1 MMKNL
6 LCLLI
11 FIPIAGLGQ
20 ELYNIPDNNF
30 LDYLQEN
37 YPEVIVNDSLDTDA
51 AMEVLNI
58 SCDSNNI
65 NNLDGIQYFINLT
78 TLSCSNNQL
87 ITLPN
92 LPSGLT
98 SLICGNNQLTS
109 LPDLPETLSTLI
121 CANNQIASLPTLPE
135 ELYNLVCGSNL
146 LFNIPELP
154 SSIVNL
160 ICRNNQL
167 TILPELPE
175 GLLYLICGNNQL
187 TILPELPSTLLD
199 LTCRNNELT
208 SLPDLPNQ
216 LTNLLMDNNPIICV
230 NDYPS
235 IFEELLGEFPTCDEI
250 VGLYE
255 VKYNTPHLIKM
266 IDVLGREQEKKNKGM
281 LLFYIYDNGT
291 VEKRVFH

>member
-1 MMKNL
+1 MKKL
-6 LCLLI
+6 LNILL
-11 FIPIAGLGQ
+11 FIPLAGLGQ

-30 LDYLQEN
+30 LDYLQET

-51 AMEVLNI
+51 AMVVLNI
-58 SCDSNNI
+58 ICDSNNI
-65 NNLDGIQYFINLT
+65 NNLDGIQYFTSLT

-87 ITLPN
+87 ISLPN
-92 LPSGLT
+92 LPGGLT
-98 SLICGNNQLTS
+98 SLICGNNQITS
-109 LPDLPETLSTLI
+109 LPDLPEMLSSLI

-135 ELYNLVCGSNL
+135 ELNNLVCGNNL

-154 SSIVNL
+154 SYITNL

-216 LTNLLMDNNPIICV
+216 LSNLLMDNNPIICV

-235 IFEELLGEFPTCDEI
+235 IFEDLLGQFPTCNEI

-255 VKYNTPHLIKM
+255 VNYDTPHLIKM
-266 IDVLGREQEKKNKGM
+266 IDVLGREQKKQNKGM
-281 LLFYIYDNGT
+281 LLFYIYDNGK
-291 VEKRVFH
+291 VQKRVVH

>member
-1 MMKNL
+1 MKKL
-6 LCLLI
+6 LNILL
-11 FIPIAGLGQ
+11 FIPLAGLGQ

-30 LDYLQEN
+30 LDYLQET

-51 AMEVLNI
+51 AMVVLNI
-58 SCDSNNI
+58 ICDSNNI
-65 NNLDGIQYFINLT
+65 NNLDGIQYFTSLT

-87 ITLPN
+87 ISLPN
-92 LPSGLT
+92 LPGGLT
-98 SLICGNNQLTS
+98 SLICGNNQTTS
-109 LPDLPETLSTLI
+109 LPDLPETLSSFI

-135 ELYNLVCGSNL
+135 ELNNLVCGNNL

-154 SSIVNL
+154 SYITNL

-216 LTNLLMDNNPIICV
+216 LSNLLMDNNPIICV

-235 IFEELLGEFPTCDEI
+235 IFEELLGQFPTCDEI

-255 VKYNTPHLIKM
+255 VNYDTPHLIKM
-266 IDVLGREQEKKNKGM
+266 IDVLGREQKKQNKGM
-281 LLFYIYDNGT
+281 LLFYIYDNGK
-291 VEKRVFH
+291 VQNRVVH

>member
-1 MMKNL
+1 MKKL
-6 LCLLI
+6 LNILL
-11 FIPIAGLGQ
+11 FIPLAGLGQ

-30 LDYLQEN
+30 LDYLKET

-51 AMEVLNI
+51 AMVVLNI
-58 SCDSNNI
+58 ICDSNNI
-65 NNLDGIQYFINLT
+65 NNLDGIQYFTSLT

-87 ITLPN
+87 ISLPN
-92 LPSGLT
+92 LPGGLT
-98 SLICGNNQLTS
+98 SLICGNNQITS
-109 LPDLPETLSTLI
+109 LPDLPETLSSFI

-135 ELYNLVCGSNL
+135 ELNNLVCGNNL

-154 SSIVNL
+154 SYITNL

-216 LTNLLMDNNPIICV
+216 LSNLLMDNNPIICV

-235 IFEELLGEFPTCDEI
+235 IFEELLGQFPTCDEI

-255 VKYNTPHLIKM
+255 VNYDTHHLIKM
-266 IDVLGREQEKKNKGM
+266 IDVLGREQKKQNKGM
-281 LLFYIYDNGT
+281 LLFYIYDNGK
-291 VEKRVFH
+291 VQKRVVQ